1 MKRKKHLIT
10 LTNHTVIPHNYV
22 GISNHTLPIQQA
34 DIFTVKQQFAAG
46 VLERGLDQFSQIA
59 TDIVVTVLFGING
72 FLKEF
77 IIVIMMNYN
86 DNDETIKS
94 DLKTKTLPIL
104 ISLFDDSI
112 IEIEQDK
119 EIGHKSNIVTW
130 DPILTKSIEQK
141 KQYALLGH
149 DVKCNYF

>member
-1 MKRKKHLIT
+1 M
-10 LTNHTVIPHNYV
+10 
-22 GISNHTLPIQQA
+22 
-34 DIFTVKQQFAAG
+34 KQQFAAG

-104 ISLFDDSI
+104 ISLVDDSI
-112 IEIEQDK
+112 IEIEKDK

-130 DPILTKSIEQK
+130 DPILTKSLKQK
-141 KQYALLGH
+141 KSNMPFWAMMYIVQW
-149 DVKCNYF
+149 NYFKLPNNFPIDLTIF

>member
-1 MKRKKHLIT
+1 M
-10 LTNHTVIPHNYV
+10 
-22 GISNHTLPIQQA
+22 
-34 DIFTVKQQFAAG
+34 KQQFAAG

-130 DPILTKSIEQK
+130 DPILTKSLKQK
-141 KQYALLGH
+141 KAICPFGP
-149 DVKCNYF
+149 